1 MTLPSSQYP
10 LLNTP
15 KVSVTPEDYLRQR
28 LDHHLA
34 DIEGKDE
41 LIVLLL
47 PLLAMGARQSAAV
60 WQGLREEVAQAVVLA
75 LKDDAERHWRIA
87 WEGSL
92 ERANQIIAVGEARAD
107 LAIQALGTMAKAD
120 ALKLVP
126 ERIEEAW
133 ELLEYA
139 GRLYR
144 MSHLPENEREIGW
157 ARTRIGRVYICAE
170 VGKIEQGFAE
180 AEQAQ
185 VILEREEV
193 WGRLVFLHNSWAKA
207 LDILSR
213 SQDALPHYYTAIE
226 ILEAHDKEAYNFRAT
241 LYNNVAV
248 ALLSLGN
255 SKEALNYY
263 EKALEISQFNADWG
277 AVGISYNNI
286 AILCMERG
294 QYGRALRMLYEAE
307 PILRDTH
314 PTAWY
319 YTVRNLLRT
328 YIAVH
333 RLREAR
339 ETADH
344 LLSQPSIPPT
354 ELLRTAYYIA
364 KLEILRGDSDAAR
377 AALTQATHYA
387 TLLNSEDWIA
397 VIRLLEATVALRE
410 GSFIKAKEV
419 GIALTAQ
426 SHAWGNSLM
435 EMEAV
440 AVTADALLAEG
451 THEAVYQVAQRVLSF
466 ARQAQN
472 LPYRYRAHLT
482 LGQSAE
488 RSGKTERARRHYY
501 AALET
506 VGRIQ
511 RAATHTL
518 HADTQSGYQSAL
530 HHYLRLNLAEK
541 RTRNAFETLERSKS
555 RLFLAYLQKT
565 ERLKWKTTQTTA
577 PWLEELNALRAR
589 HFVLRRYLDDGNSEV
604 VNEIGMVETRLRY
617 VVERLYLDAA
627 HEDLQLGLPPDSQTL
642 QAHLPP
648 DTALLEYYD
657 DGTRLWCFV
666 LTSEHIAA
674 YPLPITHQGLAEAIK
689 TIYENQQSTLQNYL
703 PDDPRASIQAR
714 KVRNEYSRL
723 GEALLAPLGMD
734 IARWRR
740 LVVVPYGVL
749 HRLPFNLLRFHN
761 AYLIEQTEVVM
772 LPAAA
777 LLTRQVTPTT
787 GSRRWVGYSN
797 EGVLPFATKEV
808 AALQQRWG
816 GELYIEA
823 DATRHTLNG
832 STCQVLHLSTHG
844 VHRVDH
850 HFDMSYFMLADN
862 PFYGDD
868 LLQLDFQHELVTL
881 SACETGAVTV
891 APGEELIG
899 LGRAFLYAGAGALV
913 ASLWQVREEITL
925 HLMDHFYTHLFG
937 GATKAAA
944 LRQAQVAVLSEYPTM
959 HPVYWGAFQL
969 VGDASPLSYTP
980 VSSVL

>member
-1 MTLPSSQYP
+1 
-10 LLNTP
+10 
-15 KVSVTPEDYLRQR
+15 VSPDDYLRER
-28 LDHHLA
+28 LTHHLPNDA
-34 DIEGKDE
+34 GKEE
-41 LIVLLL
+41 LIALLL
-47 PLLAMGARQSAAV
+47 PLLAMGARQSAAT

-75 LKDDAERHWRIA
+75 LKDDAERHWRIS
-87 WEGSL
+87 WDGSL
-92 ERANQIIAVGEARAD
+92 ERANQIIAVGDTRAD

-120 ALKLVP
+120 AIKLATG
-126 ERIEEAW
+126 RMEEAW
-133 ELLEYA
+133 ELLDHA

-180 AEQAQ
+180 AEEARE
-185 VILEREEV
+185 ILEREAV
-193 WGRLVFLHNSWAKA
+193 WGRLVFLHNSWART
-207 LDILSR
+207 LDILNR
-213 SQDALPHYYTAIE
+213 SQDALPHYYAAITLLE
-226 ILEAHDKEAYNFRAT
+226 QHDNEAHTSRAT
-241 LYNNVAV
+241 LYNNIAV
-248 ALLSLGN
+248 ALLSLGD
-255 SKEALNYY
+255 SQQGLRYY
-263 EKALEISQFNADWG
+263 EKALDISQANADRG

-286 AILCMERG
+286 ATLYMERG

-307 PILRDTH
+307 PILRDSH

-319 YTVRNLLRT
+319 YAVRNLLRT
-328 YIAVH
+328 YIAIH
-333 RLREAR
+333 RLHEAR
-339 ETADH
+339 ETADR
-344 LLSQPSIPPT
+344 LLTQPGIPPS

-364 KLEILRGDSDAAR
+364 KLEILRGDGVAAR
-377 AALTQATHYA
+377 AALVQATHYA
-387 TLLNSEDWIA
+387 TLLNSLDWIA
-397 VIRLLEATVALRE
+397 VIRLLEATLALQE
-410 GSFIKAKEV
+410 GFFIKAKEV

-426 SHAWGNSLM
+426 SHAWGNTLM

-451 THEAVYQVAQRVLSF
+451 TDEGVYQVGQRVLSF

-488 RSGKTERARRHYY
+488 RSGKTGRARRHYY

-511 RAATHTL
+511 RAAAHTL
-518 HADTQSGYQSAL
+518 HADTQSGYQAAL
-530 HHYLRLNLAEK
+530 HHYLRLNLEEE
-541 RTRNAFETLERSKS
+541 RIRSAFETLERSKS
-555 RLFLAYLQKT
+555 RLFLAYLQKA
-565 ERLKWKTTQTTA
+565 ERLKWKTTPTTA

-589 HFVLRRYLDDGNSEV
+589 HFVLRRQLDDGNSMA
-604 VNEIGMVETRLRY
+604 VNEMGIVETRLRY

-627 HEDLQLGLPPDSQTL
+627 HEELQLGLPPNSQSL
-642 QAHLPP
+642 QAQLPP

-657 DGTRLWCFV
+657 DGMRLWCFV
-666 LTSEHIAA
+666 LTREAIDV
-674 YPLPITHQGLAEAIK
+674 YPLPITHQNLVEAIE
-689 TIYENQQSTLQNYL
+689 TIYENQHSTLRIYL
-703 PDDPRASIQAR
+703 PDDPRASLQAR
-714 KVRNEYSRL
+714 KVRNEYAKL

-761 AYLIEQTEVVM
+761 AYLIEQTEVVI

-777 LLTRQVTPTT
+777 LLTRQLAPTA

-797 EGVLPFATKEV
+797 EGMLPFATKE
-808 AALQQRWG
+808 ASALQQRWG
-816 GELYIEA
+816 GELYTEA
-823 DATRHTLNG
+823 NATRHALNG
-832 STCQVLHLSTHG
+832 SACQVLHLSTHG

-868 LLQLDFQHELVTL
+868 LLQLDFRHELVTL
-881 SACETGAVTV
+881 SACETGAVTA

-913 ASLWQVREEITL
+913 ASLWQVREEITVT
-925 HLMDHFYTHLFG
+925 LMDHFYQHLFSG
-937 GATKAAA
+937 TTKAAA
-944 LRQAQVAVLSEYPTM
+944 LQQAQLAVLSGYPTL

-969 VGDASPLSYTP
+969 VGNATSLSFTP
-980 VSSVL
+980 VFSVL